1 MLLSPSLVQH
11 INTEHTKVNGVKTD
25 CSFSFNLHQ
34 FSFSIHFSIWFGFR
48 GTFSPF
54 CFIKLKLITYISAL

>member
-34 FSFSIHFSIWFGFR
+34 FSFSIHFSI
-48 GTFSPF
+48 GTGLVSEEHFP
-54 CFIKLKLITYISAL
+54 LSASLS